1 MVLYWA
7 NLSPHKNRTALVDT
21 EWESVSL
28 LCSSKDGEDEKKE
41 REREGACVN
50 NRFCFFLQ
58 QKRNRCRISK
68 IEGGKSYIKSGCVP
82 ACQTSKD
89 K

>member
-21 EWESVSL
+21 VWESVSL

-50 NRFCFFLQ
+50 NRLFFFLQ
-58 QKRNRCRISK
+58 QKRNRISK
-68 IEGGKSYIKSGCVP
+68 IEGGKSYIKSECVP